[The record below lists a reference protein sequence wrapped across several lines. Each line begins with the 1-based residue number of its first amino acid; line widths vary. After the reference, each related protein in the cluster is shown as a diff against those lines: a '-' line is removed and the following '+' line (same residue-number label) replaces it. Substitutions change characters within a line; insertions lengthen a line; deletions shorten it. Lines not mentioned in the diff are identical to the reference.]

1 MPAQSAK
8 PRAAAR
14 KKSTK
19 TKTHSAPKLSQ
30 TRMPVGMDVA
40 DWQRALRA
48 QFGREQPYALKN
60 IGSESLFSDYLLSLS
75 DRHQSYRVAIR
86 GSLPGANFCGC
97 ADFATNALGTCKH
110 IEFTLVALLKKRGA
124 KAAFK
129 AGYAPVFSEL
139 YVHYGEQR
147 SVRFRMGSDCSPVLQ
162 RYVQTLIK
170 PITCELPA
178 THFSEVDKLRS
189 AAADAG
195 HELRCYDDALTLI
208 AAARDRTK
216 RLTALSLGHPTGAAS
231 PALRKLLRRLLY
243 DYQAEGA
250 WFAATAGRALL
261 GDEMGFG
268 KTVQAVAATELLI
281 QYAGVSRVLVIC
293 PTSLKTQWQ
302 QEIERF
308 TKHKAQIIGGMLAQR
323 TAQFQSINAND
334 KKKTDK
340 QVEIKIT
347 NYDTVARDLSAI
359 VDFAPDVLI
368 VDEAQRVKNWNTI
381 AARAV
386 KQISSP
392 YAFVLT
398 GTPLENKLEE
408 LISVVQLVD
417 QHVLGPTWRVL
428 HEHQSRDESGRVIG
442 YKNLNALTTK
452 LAPVMIRRRKSEVL
466 TQLPPRVEQTLMLPM
481 TVQQMQHHT
490 ESRDVVARIVQRWK
504 RTGFLSDSDQRLLTV
519 HLQLMRMSCNSTYLL
534 DGVTDFGTKA
544 DEIVSLLEQVLS
556 EPGNKVVIFSQWLR
570 SHEILIRRLDANGWG
585 YVSFHGSVPSP
596 KRPALIERFKTDPD
610 CRVFIATD
618 AGSVGLNLQH
628 AAATVINMD
637 MPWNP
642 AVLEQRVGRVHRMGQ
657 TRSVQV
663 INLVAAGT
671 IEEGMLSLLSFK
683 KSLFAGVL
691 DGGASDVFLDG
702 TRLSQFMAGVE
713 RATSAINEAS
723 VDIVATRAPADPL
736 NSQAQTSG
744 GATSPATESAQA
756 FAIDDAAPEVPGSA
770 VPSDIATFATDESAE
785 PPIPSRPAS
794 ANPWAPLIQAGV
806 DLLNT
811 LAEAQSNPA
820 AAAPAYIA
828 VDTATGERYL
838 RLPLPSPT
846 DLQRLLESLGQVL
859 RR

>member
-1 MPAQSAK
+1 MPAQSVK
-8 PRAAAR
+8 PRAATR
-14 KKSTK
+14 KPSTR
-19 TKTHSAPKLSQ
+19 TNTHTAPKLSH
-30 TRMPVGMDVA
+30 TRMPAGMDAA
-40 DWQRALRA
+40 DWQRMLRA
-48 QFGREQPYALKN
+48 QFGRDQSYTLKN
-60 IGSESLFSDYLLSLS
+60 TGSESLFSDYLLAQSE
-75 DRHQSYRVAIR
+75 RHPAYRVAIR
-86 GSLPGANFCGC
+86 GTEPGANFCGC

-110 IEFTLVALLKKRGA
+110 IEFTLAALLKKRGA

-129 AGYAPVFSEL
+129 AGYAPLFSEL
-139 YVHYGEQR
+139 YVHYGERR
-147 SVRFRMGSDCSPVLQ
+147 SVRFRTGSDCPPALQ
-162 RYVQTLIK
+162 SYVQTLIE
-170 PITCELPA
+170 PTTSELPP
-178 THFSEVDKLRS
+178 THFSEIDKLRS
-189 AAADAG
+189 AAADAA
-195 HELRCYDDALTLI
+195 HELRCYDDTLTLI
-208 AAARDRTK
+208 AAARDREK
-216 RLTALSLGHPTGAAS
+216 RMTALSLGHPKGAAS
-231 PALRKLLRRLLY
+231 PALRKLLRVPLY
-243 DYQAEGA
+243 DYQTQGA
-250 WFAATAGRALL
+250 WFAANAGRALL
-261 GDEMGFG
+261 GDEMGLG
-268 KTVQAVAATELLI
+268 KTIQAIAATELLI
-281 QYAGVSRVLVIC
+281 QHAGVSRVLVIC
-293 PTSLKTQWQ
+293 PTSLKAQWQ

-308 TKHKAQIIGGMLAQR
+308 SQHKAQIIGGLLAQR
-323 TAQFQSINAND
+323 TAQFRSINADD
-334 KKKTDK
+334 KKKSTS

-347 NYDTVARDLSAI
+347 NYDTVARDLNAI
-359 VDFAPDVLI
+359 TDFAPDVLI

-386 KQISSP
+386 KQIHSP

-481 TVQQMQHHT
+481 TAQQMQHHT
-490 ESRDVVARIVQRWK
+490 ESRDVVARIVKRWK

-556 EPGNKVVIFSQWLR
+556 EPSNKVVIFSQWLR

-628 AAATVINMD
+628 AASTVINMD

-642 AVLEQRVGRVHRMGQ
+642 AVLEQRIGRVHRMGQ
-657 TRSVQV
+657 TKSVQV

-713 RATSAINEAS
+713 RATGAINEAS
-723 VDIVATRAPADPL
+723 VDIVASVPQETAL
-736 NSQAQTSG
+736 
-744 GATSPATESAQA
+744 GATDSQIRADTSAVSTESAYVPEIITPIVRDA
-756 FAIDDAAPEVPGSA
+756 DDANVYA
-770 VPSDIATFATDESAE
+770 SDELLESAAA
-785 PPIPSRPAS
+785 PAS
-794 ANPWAPLIQAGV
+794 PAGNNPWTPLIQAGV
-806 DLLNT
+806 DLLTT
-811 LAEAQSNPA
+811 LANAQNNEAPSSSNF
-820 AAAPAYIA
+820 IA
-828 VDTATGERYL
+828 TDATTGERYL

-846 DLQRLLESLGQVL
+846 DLQRLVESLAQVL

>member
-1 MPAQSAK
+1 
-8 PRAAAR
+8 
-14 KKSTK
+14 
-19 TKTHSAPKLSQ
+19 
-30 TRMPVGMDVA
+30 MDVA
-40 DWQRALRA
+40 DWQRTLRA
-48 QFGREQPYALKN
+48 QFGREQSYLLKN
-60 IGSESLFSDYLLSLS
+60 VGTESLFSDYLLSQS
-75 DRHQSYRVAIR
+75 ERHPTYRVAIR
-86 GSLPGANFCGC
+86 GTEPGANFCGC

-110 IEFTLVALLKKRGA
+110 IEFTLATLLKMRGA

-129 AGYAPVFSEL
+129 ASYAPVFSEL
-139 YVHYGEQR
+139 YVNYGESR
-147 SVRFRMGSDCSPVLQ
+147 SVRFRTGSDCPPALH
-162 RYVQTLIK
+162 RYVQALIN
-170 PITCELPA
+170 PTTSELPP
-178 THFSEVDKLRS
+178 THFPEIDKLRG
-189 AAADAG
+189 AADDAA

-208 AAARDRTK
+208 AATRDREK
-216 RLTALSLGHPTGAAS
+216 RRAALSLCHPKGAAS
-231 PALRKLLRRLLY
+231 PALRKLLRVPLY
-243 DYQAEGA
+243 DYQAQGA
-250 WFAATAGRALL
+250 WFAANAGRALL
-261 GDEMGFG
+261 GDEMGLG
-268 KTVQAVAATELLI
+268 KTIQAIAATELLI
-281 QYAGVSRVLVIC
+281 QHAGVSRVLVIC
-293 PTSLKTQWQ
+293 PTSLKAQWQ

-308 TKHKAQIIGGMLAQR
+308 THHKAQIIGGLLVQR
-323 TAQFQSINAND
+323 TSQFQSVNTD
-334 KKKTDK
+334 EKKKSSAP
-340 QVEIKIT
+340 VEIKIT
-347 NYDTVARDLSAI
+347 NYDTVARDLNAI
-359 VDFAPDVLI
+359 TDFAPDVLI

-428 HEHQSRDESGRVIG
+428 HEHQSRDESGRVISF
-442 YKNLNALTTK
+442 KNLNALTTK
-452 LAPVMIRRRKSEVL
+452 LAPVMVRRRKSEVL

-481 TVQQMQHHT
+481 TAQQMLHHT

-504 RTGFLSDSDQRLLTV
+504 RTGFLSDSDQRSLTV
-519 HLQLMRMSCNSTYLL
+519 NLQLMRMSCNSTYLL

-556 EPGNKVVIFSQWLR
+556 EPSNKVVIFSQWLR
-570 SHEILIRRLDANGWG
+570 SHEIVKRRLDANGWG

-628 AAATVINMD
+628 AASTVINMD

-642 AVLEQRVGRVHRMGQ
+642 AVLEQRIGRVHRMGQ
-657 TRSVQV
+657 AKSVQV

-713 RATSAINEAS
+713 RASGAINEAS
-723 VDIVATRAPADPL
+723 VDIVASVPLETTLDATDLRTRADTSAMASES
-736 NSQAQTSG
+736 SQPPHAPMELDTDEANMNVSDDLL
-744 GATSPATESAQA
+744 ESV
-756 FAIDDAAPEVPGSA
+756 AAP
-770 VPSDIATFATDESAE
+770 
-785 PPIPSRPAS
+785 AS
-794 ANPWAPLIQAGV
+794 TAASNPWTPLIQAGV
-806 DLLNT
+806 ELLTT
-811 LAEAQSNPA
+811 LANAQKIED
-820 AAAPAYIA
+820 AAPSNFIA
-828 VDTATGERYL
+828 TDATTGERYL

-846 DLQRLLESLGQVL
+846 DLQRLVESLSQVL